1 MAFDRQSALRN
12 SAMLWSRLNFIDRI
26 IRKVTLRYRITL
38 KMAMP
43 SNFSSVIII

>member
-12 SAMLWSRLNFIDRI
+12 NAMLWSRLNFIYCI
-26 IRKVTLRYRITL
+26 IPKVTLRYRITL
-38 KMAMP
+38 RMAMP